1 MLCAI
6 VIQFIFGVAV
16 GAFAYYMPLFFQV
29 VRNSSAMLSGLPLI
43 PMQLATIST
52 VLIVGWLVSRTG
64 FNKVPLVVGT
74 ILSTTLYGLVQ
85 FFDADTPWSQVY
97 GTVLVGGIGNG
108 CISALVVVTAQST
121 LKDERDTAVATGLL
135 SYIVMM
141 GVGVGIPAAS
151 AMLNAMLIQELPKY
165 VPMDYVAKVF
175 NSPEYIHDGL
185 PSQYVDGAI
194 QAYVSAFRSLWC
206 MMMGLAA
213 ITFISALLIKGWA
226 LRTHNSNEESNATV

>member
-1 MLCAI
+1 MAGVFLVLLSYVETKIAVEPVLPPRIFTHSRTMLCAI

-85 FFDADTPWSQVY
+85 FFDADTPWS
-97 GTVLVGGIGNG
+97 
-108 CISALVVVTAQST
+108 
-121 LKDERDTAVATGLL
+121 R
-135 SYIVMM
+135 
-141 GVGVGIPAAS
+141 
-151 AMLNAMLIQELPKY
+151 
-165 VPMDYVAKVF
+165 
-175 NSPEYIHDGL
+175 
-185 PSQYVDGAI
+185 
-194 QAYVSAFRSLWC
+194 R
-206 MMMGLAA
+206 
-213 ITFISALLIKGWA
+213 FI
-226 LRTHNSNEESNATV
+226 

>member
-1 MLCAI
+1 MLH
-6 VIQFIFGVAV
+6 
-16 GAFAYYMPLFFQV
+16 
-29 VRNSSAMLSGLPLI
+29 LI
-43 PMQLATIST
+43 NV
-52 VLIVGWLVSRTG
+52 VLI
-64 FNKVPLVVGT
+64 
-74 ILSTTLYGLVQ
+74 ILLIDDIY
-85 FFDADTPWSQVY
+85 
-97 GTVLVGGIGNG
+97 I
-108 CISALVVVTAQST
+108 
-121 LKDERDTAVATGLL
+121 AVATGLL

-165 VPMDYVAKVF
+165 VPLDYVAKVF

-226 LRTHNSNEESNATV
+226 LRTHNSNEESNVTV